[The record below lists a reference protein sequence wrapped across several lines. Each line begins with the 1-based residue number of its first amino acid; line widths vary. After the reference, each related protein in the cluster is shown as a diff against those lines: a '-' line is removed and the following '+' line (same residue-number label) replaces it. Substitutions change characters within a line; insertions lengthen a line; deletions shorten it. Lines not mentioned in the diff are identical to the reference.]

1 MPIKPPDRLEPTE
14 FQGVA
19 ISDAEVDAYIQGLRV
34 LGPTSMTAGQ
44 IDGLLAAVL
53 TALTPAPT
61 ETWLA
66 SIWIVEDDDPEPDI
80 DADSSAVAR
89 AVASILER
97 KEQIAQELETGDYA
111 PLFDINHDG
120 EVIWETWVD
129 GFMVG
134 MTLDV
139 DGWSGRM
146 RSRASAGDAT
156 RMMINLIDVS
166 RYDPEALKDL
176 GPQHVAMLRENAP
189 DLLTDCVLELTRPDR
204 PRSPI
209 VLGPKVGRN
218 DPCPCGSGKKH
229 KKCCGAG

>member
-1 MPIKPPDRLEPTE
+1 MPIKPPDRREPTE

-19 ISDAEVDAYIQGLRV
+19 MSDAEVDAYIQGLKA
-34 LGPTSMTAGQ
+34 LGPTAMSAGQ

-53 TALTPAPT
+53 TATTPADT
-61 ETWLA
+61 EAWLA
-66 SIWIVEDDDPEPDI
+66 SIWLLEQDDPEPDI
-80 DADSSAVAR
+80 DTDSPAAAR
-89 AVASILER
+89 AVASILAR
-97 KEQIAQELETGDYA
+97 MKQIADDLEDGDYA
-111 PLFDINHDG
+111 PLFDVDHDG
-120 EVIWETWVD
+120 DVIWETWAD

-139 DGWSGRM
+139 DGWSGRI

-166 RYDPEALKDL
+166 RYDPDALKNL

-189 DLLTDCVLELTRPDR
+189 DLLTECVLELTRPDR
-204 PRSPI
+204 ARSPI
-209 VLGPKVGRN
+209 IRGPKVGRN

>member
-14 FQGVA
+14 FQGFA

-34 LGPTSMTAGQ
+34 LGPASMTAGQ

-53 TALTPAPT
+53 TAPTPAPT
-61 ETWLA
+61 EDWLA
-66 SIWIVEDDDPEPDI
+66 SIWILEDDDPEPDI
-80 DADSSAVAR
+80 DIDSSGVAR
-89 AVASILER
+89 AVASILAR
-97 KEQIAQELETGDYA
+97 KQQVAEELETGDYA
-111 PLFDINHDG
+111 PVFDSDHDG
-120 EVIWETWVD
+120 DLVWETWAD

-139 DGWSGRM
+139 DGWSARM
-146 RSRASAGDAT
+146 RSRSLAGDAT
-156 RMMINLIDVS
+156 RVMINLIDVS
-166 RYDPEALKDL
+166 RDDPDALKNL
-176 GPQHVAMLRENAP
+176 GPQHVAMFRENAP
-189 DLLTDCVLELTRPDR
+189 DLLTECVLKLMQSDG

-209 VLGPKVGRN
+209 VRGPKVGRN